1 VLAEERRLVTATC
14 PNCDGT
20 GKKPPPT
27 VLEYPEAIVEDDL
40 EPSSD
45 PNQDPY
51 ED

>member
-1 VLAEERRLVTATC
+1 
-14 PNCDGT
+14 
-20 GKKPPPT
+20 

>member
-1 VLAEERRLVTATC
+1 VI
-14 PNCDGT
+14 
-20 GKKPPPT
+20 
-27 VLEYPEAIVEDDL
+27 EYPEAIVEDDL